1 LRRVQKV
8 EVAMLNQ
15 RVSILIV
22 DDEPAIRSLLEQTLS
37 PRYDC
42 VSVESAGEAL
52 RLMNAQAFHCAL
64 VDVGLPDISG
74 LTLCMMIVSRYPGT
88 PVITISGDTD
98 DLSIADALKAG
109 AIHHVT
115 KPFNISDLLTA
126 VEGALE
132 RQSPNAGARVV

>member
-1 LRRVQKV
+1 
-8 EVAMLNQ
+8 MLNQ

-22 DDEPAIRSLLEQTLS
+22 DDDPAIRSLLEQTLG

-52 RLMNAQAFHCAL
+52 RLMDAQAFHCAL
-64 VDVGLPDISG
+64 VDIGLPGMSG
-74 LTLCMMIVSRYPGT
+74 LTLCMMIVSRYPRT

-98 DLSIADALKAG
+98 DLSIAAALKAG

-115 KPFNISDLLTA
+115 KPFNIKDMLTA
-126 VEGALE
+126 VESALK
-132 RQSPNAGARVV
+132 RHGPNAAA

>member
-1 LRRVQKV
+1 
-8 EVAMLNQ
+8 MLNQ

-22 DDEPAIRSLLEQTLS
+22 DDEPAIRSLLEQTLG

-42 VSVESAGEAL
+42 VSVESAGQAL
-52 RLMNAQAFHCAL
+52 RVLDGQAFDCAL
-64 VDVGLPDISG
+64 IDIGLPDMSG
-74 LTLCMMIVSRYPGT
+74 LTLCKMIVNRYTRT

-115 KPFNISDLLTA
+115 KPFNISDLLTT
-126 VEGALE
+126 VESAME
-132 RQSPNAGARVV
+132 RRSPNAAA